1 MNQQPNS
8 LILCLRSIRRLRR
21 TNTLATSL
29 TQLDALAKK
38 VKELKVMSKR
48 KGIYIPPH
56 ERQKMKKQ
64 EGG

>member
-1 MNQQPNS
+1 MSKNNKETEKDQH
-8 LILCLRSIRRLRR
+8 
-21 TNTLATSL
+21 LATLL
-29 TQLDALAKK
+29 TQKDALAKK
-38 VKELKVMSKR
+38 IKELKVMSKR